1 MGKFDFNNSRYARFF
16 SDRTNQ
22 NFLQTFVNTEGLFR
36 SNYGWWR
43 TQFIKAANETP
54 TAPDGAATFRAKAI
68 DRVASPMMDLRAPL
82 GDSTPMDQQG
92 IKWYSATIPDFIAP
106 GIVEKAQEREYKER
120 LFTQFGNDADLVAQ
134 WTASV
139 QTQFDSVDASLSNM
153 GAQLQSTGSISY
165 NYGKGVYSPLH
176 NSVIPVEN
184 RKKAGTAAW
193 TNPACKILSQM
204 SKIEQE
210 WRDAKGFTGPM
221 QWMLTHKMFYN
232 VFLKN
237 QEVVDAIK
245 AWRTLNKEF
254 VSEGMAITKSMFDE
268 AIKDYPGIS
277 PIVIVEEKQRNVTW
291 DASVMVQGW
300 DDNIAVL
307 RPQGFAGEI
316 QYTGI
321 LDQTMHEKYGSSIIE
336 KTFARLEGGIYT
348 LVNTTLNNG
357 AYKEWHTDVMMS
369 AMPSLSEFPYHV
381 IVDTSQ
387 VGE

>member
-1 MGKFDFNNSRYARFF
+1 MGKFDFNNSRYAKFF

-36 SNYGWWR
+36 TNYGWWR

-54 TAPDGAATFRAKAI
+54 TAPDGSATFRSKAV
-68 DRVASPMMDLRAPL
+68 DRIASPMMDLRAPL

-120 LFTQFGNDADLVAQ
+120 LFAQFGNDADLVAQ
-134 WTASV
+134 WTANV

-153 GAQLQSTGSISY
+153 GAQLQSTGSIIY
-165 NYGKGVYSPLH
+165 NFGKGINSPLH
-176 NSVIPVEN
+176 DSVIPAEN
-184 RKKAGTAAW
+184 KKKGGTTAW
-193 TNPACKILSQM
+193 TQPTCKILTQM
-204 SKIEQE
+204 SKIEQD
-210 WRDAKGFTGPM
+210 WRDAKGFTAPM

-237 QEVVDAIK
+237 QEVIDAVK

-254 VSEGMAITKSMFDE
+254 VTDGMAVTKAMFDE

-300 DDNIAVL
+300 DDKIAVL

-321 LDQTMHEKYGSSIIE
+321 LDQTMHEKYGSSIVE
-336 KTFARLEGGIYT
+336 KTFARMEGGIYT

-357 AYKEWHTDVMMS
+357 QYKEWHTDVMMS
-369 AMPSLSEFPYHV
+369 AMPSLTEFPYHV

-387 VGE
+387 TGE